1 MKIDNDNNYTSKN
14 VKVNIDC
21 SNSFQK
27 IGKLIKLVDKLETEK
42 YIKHIYDILAQIW
55 GGYHITSDF

>member
-27 IGKLIKLVDKLETEK
+27 NWKIDK
-42 YIKHIYDILAQIW
+42 
-55 GGYHITSDF
+55 S

>member
-1 MKIDNDNNYTSKN
+1 MKIDNNNNYTSKN

>member
-1 MKIDNDNNYTSKN
+1 MELHGNTYKMKIDNDNNYTSKN

-27 IGKLIKLVDKLETEK
+27 IGKLIKVD
-42 YIKHIYDILAQIW
+42 
-55 GGYHITSDF
+55 

>member
-27 IGKLIKLVDKLETEK
+27 IGKLIKGWLKLETEK

>member
-27 IGKLIKLVDKLETEK
+27 NWKIYKSWLKLETEK